1 MYHNGKGKESLQ
13 TAVIQNKKSLYL
25 GNSLQCF
32 IKASDFLHC
41 NAGKCHDRP
50 YDSICQRYREDKEKK
65 KRSVNINVDIL
76 LNSLLEESKKLNFQ
90 WKGT

>member
-1 MYHNGKGKESLQ
+1 MNHNGKGKESLQ

-25 GNSLQCF
+25 GNSSQCF

-41 NAGKCHDRP
+41 SAGKCHDRH
-50 YDSICQRYREDKEKK
+50 YDSICQRNREDKDKIKK
-65 KRSVNINVDIL
+65 SVNINIDIL

-90 WKGT
+90 WKST